1 MYKLSISAS
10 EFVKRANDRKF
21 ARILQ
26 LSRYVNQF
34 GFIVSAIPRSEPTIE
49 GQPFDVRNLLNG
61 MLFAGSLLHE
71 ALNEIPAFEMDF
83 GDYESFKNGFKK
95 LLKSPEC
102 ATLRKQF
109 LKDLRNKVA
118 YHIDVKKIS
127 ETLEWVDYPGEEHLF
142 VVGSDA
148 GAYFPLADNVVF
160 TSIMGPHQNNEAEME
175 TIERFLALLL
185 LVIKSF
191 IDCTRRLIEE
201 YIEKNPFS

>member
-1 MYKLSISAS
+1 MAHFRR
-10 EFVKRANDRKF
+10 FV
-21 ARILQ
+21 
-26 LSRYVNQF
+26 S
-34 GFIVSAIPRSEPTIE
+34 P
-49 GQPFDVRNLLNG
+49 
-61 MLFAGSLLHE
+61 LF
-71 ALNEIPAFEMDF
+71 
-83 GDYESFKNGFKK
+83 FKNGFKK

-109 LKDLRNKVA
+109 LKDLRNRVA

-127 ETLEWVDYPGEEHLF
+127 ETLEWVDYSGEEHLF

-160 TSIMGPHQNNEAEME
+160 TSMIGPHQNNEAEME

-185 LVIKSF
+185 PVIKSF
-191 IDCTRRLIEE
+191 IDCTRSLIEE